1 MIIAIFI
8 ASMLVGIL
16 IGLPIAVALLLCAV
30 STAMA
35 LGGGDANPTIIART
49 LMQGSDSVTM
59 MALPFFVLAGEI
71 MNRGGLTKRI
81 IAFCNIF
88 IGRVRGGLGYVTIL
102 ACLMFASLVG
112 SAVAACAALGAILIP
127 MMADSGYN
135 REKAA
140 ALTAS
145 ANLVAPIMPPS
156 VPMIVYGIS
165 AGVSIKSMF
174 MGGIAP
180 AVYLTLI
187 ACIVWFFVS
196 RKKGVVPDTENIPKP
211 TPKEAIRIILAG
223 LWALLLPV
231 IILAGLR
238 SGYFTAT
245 EAGVIA
251 CVYAILIGM
260 CVYREMKIK
269 DLMKAFVSAAKMSAV
284 VMFLAAAANCAAYFM
299 TISRIPQMMT
309 AGLGGLVERP
319 TLLMFVLMLIVVIV
333 GLAMDVVPSILIL
346 TPIMLPLVKA
356 AGIDPV
362 YFGIV
367 FVLMNVL
374 GLTSP
379 PVGPV
384 LNVACAT
391 GKVKMDKIIMPTMP
405 YFIAQTVLCFLLALV
420 PPLVEVPLRW
430 FGG

>member
-8 ASMLVGIL
+8 ISMLVGIV

-30 STAMA
+30 ATALA

-127 MMADSGYN
+127 MMANSGYN

-156 VPMIVYGIS
+156 VPMIVYGIA
-165 AGVSIKSMF
+165 AGVSIKSLF

-180 AVYLTLI
+180 AIYLTII
-187 ACIVWFFVS
+187 ASVVWFFVS
-196 RKKGVVPDTENIPKP
+196 RKKGVVPDTETVSKP
-211 TPKEAIRIILAG
+211 TPKEAVKIILAG
-223 LWALLLPV
+223 MWALFLPV
-231 IILAGLR
+231 IILVGLR

-251 CVYAILIGM
+251 CVYAILIGLF
-260 CVYREMKIK
+260 VYRELKIK
-269 DLMKAFVSAAKMSAV
+269 DLMKAFVSSAKMSAV

-309 AGLGGLVERP
+309 SGLEGLVERP
-319 TLLMFVLMLIVVIV
+319 TLLMFVLMCIVVIV

-391 GKVKMDKIIMPTMP
+391 GKVKMDKIILPTMP
-405 YFIAQTVLCFLLALV
+405 YFIAQTILCFLLALV
-420 PPLVEVPLRW
+420 PALVEVPLRW

>member
-1 MIIAIFI
+1 MIIAVFI
-8 ASMLVGIL
+8 ISLLVSIAIGI
-16 IGLPIAVALLLCAV
+16 PIAVSLLLCAV
-30 STAMA
+30 ATALS
-35 LGGGDANPTIIART
+35 LGGGDANATIIART
-49 LMQGSDSVTM
+49 LMQGTDSVSM
-59 MALPFFVLAGEI
+59 MALPFFVLAGEL

-88 IGRVRGGLGYVTIL
+88 VGRVRGGLGYVTIF

-127 MMADSGYN
+127 MMAESGYN
-135 REKAA
+135 REKSA

-180 AVYLTLI
+180 AIYLTLI
-187 ACIVWFFVS
+187 ACGVWFVVS
-196 RKKGVVPDTENIPKP
+196 RKKGVVPDTKTMPK
-211 TPKEAIRIILAG
+211 TTVKECVKIFFAG
-223 LWALLLPV
+223 LWALLLPA
-231 IILAGLR
+231 IILIGLR

-251 CVYAILIGM
+251 CVYAILIGLL
-260 CVYREMKIK
+260 VYREMKIK

-309 AGLGGLVERP
+309 DSLGGLVERP
-319 TLLMFVLMLIVVIV
+319 TLLMLVLMFIVFIV
-333 GLAMDVVPSILIL
+333 GLAMDVTPSILIL

-384 LNVACAT
+384 LNVACAA

-405 YFIAQTVLCFLLALV
+405 YFIAQTLLCFLLALV
-420 PPLVEVPLRW
+420 PSLVQVPLRW

>member
-8 ASMLVGIL
+8 ISMLVGII

-30 STAMA
+30 ATALA

-127 MMADSGYN
+127 MMANSGYN

-156 VPMIVYGIS
+156 VPMIVYGIA
-165 AGVSIKSMF
+165 AGVSIKSLF

-180 AVYLTLI
+180 AIYLTII
-187 ACIVWFFVS
+187 ASVVWFFVS
-196 RKKGVVPDTENIPKP
+196 RKKGVVPDTETVSKP
-211 TPKEAIRIILAG
+211 TPKEAVKIILAG

-231 IILAGLR
+231 IILVGLR

-251 CVYAILIGM
+251 CVYAILIGLF
-260 CVYREMKIK
+260 VYREMKIK
-269 DLMKAFVSAAKMSAV
+269 DLMKAFVASAKMSAV

-309 AGLGGLVERP
+309 SGLEGLVERP
-319 TLLMFVLMLIVVIV
+319 TLLMFVLMCIVVVV

-391 GKVKMDKIIMPTMP
+391 GKVKMDKIILPTMP
-405 YFIAQTVLCFLLALV
+405 YFIAQTILCFLLALV
-420 PPLVEVPLRW
+420 PALVEVPLRW
-430 FGG
+430 LGG

>member
-1 MIIAIFI
+1 MIIAVFI
-8 ASMLVGIL
+8 VTMLVGIL
-16 IGLPIAVALLLCAV
+16 IGLPIAVALLFCAV
-30 STAMA
+30 CTAMA

-127 MMADSGYN
+127 MMANSGYN

-180 AVYLTLI
+180 AVYLTII
-187 ACIVWFFVS
+187 ACAVWFFVS
-196 RKKGVVPDTENIPKP
+196 RKKGVVPDTNTLPRP
-211 TPKEAIRIILAG
+211 TFKEAVKIFFSG

-231 IILAGLR
+231 IILLGLH

-251 CVYAILIGM
+251 CVYAILIGTF
-260 CVYREMKIK
+260 VYREMKIK

-299 TISRIPQMMT
+299 TISRIPQLMT
-309 AGLGGLVERP
+309 ESLSGLVERP
-319 TLLMFVLMLIVVIV
+319 TLLMLVLMGIVFVV
-333 GLAMDVVPSILIL
+333 GLAMDVTPSILIL

-362 YFGIV
+362 YFGVV

-405 YFIAQTVLCFLLALV
+405 YFIAQTGLCLLLAAV
-420 PPLVEVPLRW
+420 PPLVEIPLKW

>member
-8 ASMLVGIL
+8 ISMLVGIA

-30 STAMA
+30 STALA

-156 VPMIVYGIS
+156 VPMIVYGIA
-165 AGVSIKSMF
+165 AGVSIKSLF

-180 AVYLTLI
+180 AIYLTII
-187 ACIVWFFVS
+187 ASVVWFFVS
-196 RKKGVVPDTENIPKP
+196 RKKGVVPDTESIAKP
-211 TPKEAIRIILAG
+211 EPKEAIKIILSG
-223 LWALLLPV
+223 MWALLLPV
-231 IILAGLR
+231 IILVGLR

-260 CVYREMKIK
+260 FVYREMKIK
-269 DLMKAFVSAAKMSAV
+269 DLMKAFVASAKMSAV

-309 AGLGGLVERP
+309 SGLEGLVERP
-319 TLLMFVLMLIVVIV
+319 TLLMFVLMCIVVVV

-391 GKVKMDKIIMPTMP
+391 GKVKMDKIILPTMP
-405 YFIAQTVLCFLLALV
+405 YFIAQTILCFLLALV
-420 PPLVEVPLRW
+420 PALVEVPLRW
-430 FGG
+430 LGG

>member
-8 ASMLVGIL
+8 ISMLVGIV

-30 STAMA
+30 ATALS

-127 MMADSGYN
+127 MMANSGYN

-156 VPMIVYGIS
+156 VPMIVYGIA
-165 AGVSIKSMF
+165 AGVSIKSLF

-180 AVYLTLI
+180 AIYLTII
-187 ACIVWFFVS
+187 ASVVWFFVS
-196 RKKGVVPDTENIPKP
+196 RKKGVVPDTETVSKP
-211 TPKEAIRIILAG
+211 TPKEAVKIILAG
-223 LWALLLPV
+223 MWALFLPV
-231 IILAGLR
+231 IILVGLR

-251 CVYAILIGM
+251 CVYAILIGLF
-260 CVYREMKIK
+260 VYRELKIK
-269 DLMKAFVSAAKMSAV
+269 DLMKAFVSSAKMSAV

-309 AGLGGLVERP
+309 SGLEGLVERP
-319 TLLMFVLMLIVVIV
+319 TLLMFVLMCIVVIV

-391 GKVKMDKIIMPTMP
+391 GKVKMDKIILPTMP
-405 YFIAQTVLCFLLALV
+405 YFIAQTILCFLLALV
-420 PPLVEVPLRW
+420 PALVEVPLRW